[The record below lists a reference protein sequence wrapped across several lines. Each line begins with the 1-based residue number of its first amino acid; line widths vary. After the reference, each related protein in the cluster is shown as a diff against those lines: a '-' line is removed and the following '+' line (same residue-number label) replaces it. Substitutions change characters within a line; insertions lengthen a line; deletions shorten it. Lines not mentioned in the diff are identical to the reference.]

1 MGRVIRS
8 KTDYGIMIL
17 ADQRYGRQ
25 VAYLHTHAHTHTHTY
40 TFTHSYTH
48 RLVCMHVCVCV
59 CVCRLTPPTS
69 VAGQALEAAGM
80 DPAIHDGVAREP
92 FN

>member
-25 VAYLHTHAHTHTHTY
+25 VAYLHTHAHTHTHAY
-40 TFTHSYTH
+40 TFTH
-48 RLVCMHVCVCV
+48 
-59 CVCRLTPPTS
+59 
-69 VAGQALEAAGM
+69 
-80 DPAIHDGVAREP
+80 
-92 FN
+92 

>member
-48 RLVCMHVCVCV
+48 RLVCVHVCVCV
-59 CVCRLTPPTS
+59 CVQTHTTHVCGRTSARSCRHGSGNTRWSRT
-69 VAGQALEAAGM
+69 
-80 DPAIHDGVAREP
+80 
-92 FN
+92 